1 MECALAL
8 QNFHTDGVFSAFS
21 HYYQFA
27 FQLKTRSW
35 VSFLLMHLFIYLVIN
50 FPGFFFFSMN

>member
-21 HYYQFA
+21 HYLSVCFPIKNA
-27 FQLKTRSW
+27 FMGL
-35 VSFLLMHLFIYLVIN
+35 FFIDAFIHLFSY
-50 FPGFFFFSMN
+50 